1 MPACTATAVH
11 AHSCVGEQRPTA
23 MAARVRGRRCCTLYT
38 ASTLAPT
45 KLCAADPTCFG
56 GAHTC
61 ESCCSTGER
70 VFVRAGMSHVVPIL
84 TAVYAVWRSGARLYT
99 GVGTDGSSCWGGV
112 YSKERCCFNVSTA
125 APTKA
130 TPAPTLDG
138 IASALLMPSMNSR
151 SKPGRVLRC
160 SLRCRFCDVACPRAS
175 ELPEPLEN
183 AAA

>member
-1 MPACTATAVH
+1 M
-11 AHSCVGEQRPTA
+11 
-23 MAARVRGRRCCTLYT
+23 
-38 ASTLAPT
+38 
-45 KLCAADPTCFG
+45 
-56 GAHTC
+56 
-61 ESCCSTGER
+61 
-70 VFVRAGMSHVVPIL
+70 RAGMSRAIPML
-84 TAVYAVWRSGARLYT
+84 TAVYAVWRSEARLYA
-99 GVGTDGSSCWGGV
+99 GVGTDGSNCWGGV

-183 AAA
+183 AAAYFFVGEQFTVRNVPFCMLRRPDLRDRLRISHILDSHAVFDHSGGG